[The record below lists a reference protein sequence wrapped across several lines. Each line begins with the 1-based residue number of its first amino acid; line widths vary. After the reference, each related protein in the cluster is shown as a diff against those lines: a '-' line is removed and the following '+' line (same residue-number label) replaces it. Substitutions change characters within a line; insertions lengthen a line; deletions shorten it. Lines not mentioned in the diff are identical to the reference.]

1 MTRGFNALR
10 CVADVYDG
18 SERLGCGPNGLDC
31 PKPDE
36 IDGRTAESPAGQPG
50 TETPWDVSNRSS
62 EGVDPGTWSATNI
75 VDDRGLGGIL
85 VHHLGASQRWRHGLT
100 GAAGEMPRPEDE
112 PLPDL
117 AALRSSWEREWAGYD
132 AWFDRMDPAWL
143 DQSEEGI
150 SLWQALAHVVNHGT
164 QHRSEAAVL
173 LTDVGH
179 SPGDL
184 DMVDYIDSV
193 NGQGT

>member
-1 MTRGFNALR
+1 MQ
-10 CVADVYDG
+10 
-18 SERLGCGPNGLDC
+18 LDDIRFLFAFDRWATA
-31 PKPDE
+31 KILDATE
-36 IDGRTAESPAGQPG
+36 GIDPA
-50 TETPWDVSNRSS
+50 
-62 EGVDPGTWSATNI
+62 TWSATNI
-75 VDDRGLGGIL
+75 VDQRGLGGIL

-100 GAAGEMPRPEDE
+100 GAPGEMPQPEDE

-117 AALRSSWEREWAGYD
+117 ASLRAAWEGEWSGYE

-143 DQSEEGI
+143 DQQEEGI

-164 QHRSEAAVL
+164 QHRSEVAVL
-173 LTDVGH
+173 LTAAGH

-193 NGQGT
+193 NGAGDTR

>member
-1 MTRGFNALR
+1 MQIADIRFLFAYDRWATTRI
-10 CVADVYDG
+10 
-18 SERLGCGPNGLDC
+18 LD
-31 PKPDE
+31 
-36 IDGRTAESPAGQPG
+36 AA
-50 TETPWDVSNRSS
+50 V
-62 EGVDPGTWSATNI
+62 GVDAATWSATNI
-75 VDDRGLGGIL
+75 VDERGLGGIL
-85 VHHLGASQRWRHGLT
+85 VHQLGAQQRWRHALT
-100 GAAGEMPRPEDE
+100 GATGDAPVPEDG

-117 AALRSSWEREWAGYD
+117 ASLQESWELEWAGYD

-143 DQSEEGI
+143 DQAEEGI

-173 LTDVGH
+173 LTAAGH

-193 NGQGT
+193 NATGDTT

>member
-1 MTRGFNALR
+1 MQPDDIRFLFAFDRWATTKILDAAIG
-10 CVADVYDG
+10 AD
-18 SERLGCGPNGLDC
+18 
-31 PKPDE
+31 
-36 IDGRTAESPAGQPG
+36 PA
-50 TETPWDVSNRSS
+50 
-62 EGVDPGTWSATNI
+62 TWSATNI
-75 VDDRGLGGIL
+75 VDERGLGGIL

-100 GAAGEMPRPEDE
+100 NAPGDAPEPERE

-117 AALRSSWEREWAGYD
+117 ATLRVAWEREWAVYD

-143 DQSEEGI
+143 HEAEGGI

-173 LTDVGH
+173 LTAAGH

-184 DMVDYIDSV
+184 DMIDYAESIADRA
-193 NGQGT
+193 